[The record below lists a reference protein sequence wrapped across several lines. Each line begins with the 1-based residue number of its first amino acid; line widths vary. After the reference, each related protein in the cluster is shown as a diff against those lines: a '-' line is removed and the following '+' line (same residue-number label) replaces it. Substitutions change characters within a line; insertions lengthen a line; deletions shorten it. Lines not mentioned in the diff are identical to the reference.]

1 MPFLRGTLFTVLA
14 YGLMV
19 AMGVAGAPF
28 VLWRTDWTRAWQ
40 KLYIALAF
48 GLARGICG
56 ITVEIRGPV
65 PEGTVIVAAKHQ
77 SLLDVLAIYRALPE
91 PRFVM
96 KRELLWMPVFG
107 LYARRTG
114 AVPIDRSGGRGTLKQ
129 LAGNFA
135 GKTGQ
140 FVIYPQGTRVAPGVK
155 APYRKGGAVLYE
167 ALDLPMVLAVTNG
180 GWFWPRRG
188 VSKFPGLAVVEFLE
202 TVPPGLPVKE
212 ATRLIEARIETASER
227 LSDEAKAARK

>member
-1 MPFLRGTLFTVLA
+1 MPFARGALFTVLA
-14 YGLMV
+14 YGLMF
-19 AMGVAGAPF
+19 AMGVFGAPF

-40 KLYIALAF
+40 KLYILLAF

-56 ITVEIRGPV
+56 IRVEIRGPV
-65 PEGTVIVAAKHQ
+65 PQGTVIVAAKHQ

-129 LAGNFA
+129 LAASFE

-167 ALDLPMVLAVTNG
+167 ALGLPMVLAATNG

-188 VSKFPGLAVVEFLE
+188 VSKFAGRAVVEFLE
-202 TVPPGLPVKE
+202 TVPPGLPAQK
-212 ATRLIEARIETASER
+212 AARLIETRIEAESDR
-227 LSDEAKAARK
+227 LSGEAKAMRA